1 MAPPTQ
7 ELTIESIAAGGDG
20 VARTEGLVVFV
31 PRTAPGD
38 VIAAHVEQR
47 GRFARGVPE
56 RVLQASAVRV
66 EPPCPHY
73 TRDDCGG
80 CQLQHIAYAAQLE
93 AKRVIIRDAITRIAR
108 RDIELPV
115 VHPSSLE
122 WRYRRKLTLALR
134 WQRGRWI
141 AGLHPW
147 HDAAA
152 VFALEDC
159 PITQEPVVAMWRE
172 ILAASSHF
180 PRVPEL
186 RGAVRLLASSASFV
200 LEGGDAW
207 PGARRF
213 FEAVTGLSAL
223 WWQPEGHRRRLIA
236 ERGDGGDE
244 ASRDSASFVQVNEP
258 VSAAVRAEVV
268 GRVGAHLARITT
280 ATAPQVV
287 DAYAGTGDT
296 TVMLERAGATVT
308 AIELDGDAARRAHA
322 RLTPP
327 SRVLR
332 GTVEERLPEALPADV
347 VVLNPP
353 RTGVD
358 ARVTET
364 LASATRAPRAVI
376 YVSCNP
382 STLARDI
389 SRLPG
394 YRIAALT
401 GYDMFPQTAH
411 VETVCE
417 LVPTGEAA

>member
-1 MAPPTQ
+1 MQ
-7 ELTIESIAAGGDG
+7 ELTIDSIAAGGDG
-20 VARTEGLVVFV
+20 VARLGGLVVFV

-38 VIAAHVEQR
+38 VIAARIEQR

-56 RVLQASAVRV
+56 QVMQASAIRV

-80 CQLQHIAYAAQLE
+80 CQLQHIAYTAQLE
-93 AKRVIIRDAITRIAR
+93 AKRAIIRDAITRIAR

-115 VHPSSLE
+115 VHASPLE
-122 WRYRRKLTLALR
+122 WRYRRKLTLAMR
-134 WQRGRWI
+134 WRRGRWI

-147 HDAAA
+147 HDATA
-152 VFALEDC
+152 VFPLDDC
-159 PITQEPVVAMWRE
+159 PITQEPVVALWKA
-172 ILAASSHF
+172 ILAASVHF

-186 RGAVRLLASSASFV
+186 RGAVRMVASGGSFV

-213 FEAVTGLSAL
+213 FDAVPGIGTL

-236 ERGDGGDE
+236 EREARGDR
-244 ASRDSASFVQVNEP
+244 ATRDSASFVQVNEP
-258 VSAAVRAEVV
+258 VSTAVRAEVV
-268 GRVGAHLARITT
+268 GRVGAHLARMGPD
-280 ATAPQVV
+280 AQPHVV
-287 DAYAGTGDT
+287 DAYAGSGDAAAL
-296 TVMLERAGATVT
+296 LERAGATVT
-308 AIELDGDAARRAHA
+308 AIELDGDAARRAQA

-364 LASATRAPRAVI
+364 IASAARAPRAVI

-389 SRLPG
+389 TRLPG

-417 LVPTGEAA
+417 LVPAGDGK